1 MGRLRVALVGM
12 GRIGRVHLQALAAVE
27 GAEVVG
33 VFDVNAQLARERA
46 DAFGVPRV
54 FGSWQ
59 ELIADPEVECVGILL
74 PHDLHEQYA
83 VEALEAGKHVVCEKP
98 LAPTLP
104 ECDRMLA
111 AADRSGRKLLP
122 VHNRVYSLAV
132 EKVSELLREDA
143 IGEVFLAQT
152 TGFEAPP
159 TVQTWLATPRGGGGV
174 LMSQAVHPMYALR
187 WLLGDVARVSCLF
200 GDRKVVDMSAED
212 HAVVLLKF
220 ANGIAAEMTCTFGI
234 AHGPL
239 DHSITLHG
247 RDGYLELSHQRLHI
261 ISPRTYGDT
270 QLHEVPLAETDSIS
284 GFARLWTD
292 YARGIQEG
300 VATRQTGEDGRRA
313 VEIVQAAYRSNA
325 TGSTVDLP
333 MGID

>member
-1 MGRLRVALVGM
+1 
-12 GRIGRVHLQALAAVE
+12 
-27 GAEVVG
+27 
-33 VFDVNAQLARERA
+33 
-46 DAFGVPRV
+46 
-54 FGSWQ
+54 
-59 ELIADPEVECVGILL
+59 
-74 PHDLHEQYA
+74 
-83 VEALEAGKHVVCEKP
+83 
-98 LAPTLP
+98 
-104 ECDRMLA
+104 MLA
-111 AADRSGRKLLP
+111 AAARSGHKLLP
-122 VHNRVYSLAV
+122 VHNRVFTVAV
-132 EKVSELLREDA
+132 EKMHELLQQDA

-220 ANGIAAEMTCTFGI
+220 ANGIAGEMTCTFGI

-239 DHSITLHG
+239 DHSITFHG
-247 RDGYLELSHQRLHI
+247 SDGYLELSHQRLHM

-270 QLHEVPLAETDSIS
+270 ELHEVPLAETDHGS
-284 GFARLWTD
+284 GFTRMWQD
-292 YARGIQEG
+292 YARGILED
-300 VATRQTGEDGRRA
+300 VPTRQTGEDGKRA

-325 TGSTVDLP
+325 TGRTVDLP
-333 MGID
+333 LGVN